1 MSWLS
6 LVSLVNWLTSMVRIK
21 HILMQNSKFC
31 GFLVQNRKFCGFYKH
46 IMAWIYVYSS
56 ALCACVLSCI
66 YICIWLI
73 LSTPARAE
81 KLILKVFLHGFFS
94 LSLSYLL
101 VMTYNS
107 HLVYGQHGLN
117 FFQLILNAIWSWD
130 LLSFFFLSACSS
142 SRVEKK
148 SSPYSIFF
156 IDLKFYSH
164 CIFFSLSAQ

>member
-1 MSWLS
+1 MNLCLLQC
-6 LVSLVNWLTSMVRIK
+6 LVCVCV
-21 HILMQNSKFC
+21 
-31 GFLVQNRKFCGFYKH
+31 VVY
-46 IMAWIYVYSS
+46 IY
-56 ALCACVLSCI
+56 I

-73 LSTPARAE
+73 LLTPARAE
-81 KLILKVFLHGFFS
+81 KFNFESFSPWFFP

-117 FFQLILNAIWSWD
+117 FFQLILNAIWSRD
-130 LLSFFFLSACSS
+130 LLSFFFLSACSL

-164 CIFFSLSAQ
+164 CIFFSLSAQYENIFICYLYTI